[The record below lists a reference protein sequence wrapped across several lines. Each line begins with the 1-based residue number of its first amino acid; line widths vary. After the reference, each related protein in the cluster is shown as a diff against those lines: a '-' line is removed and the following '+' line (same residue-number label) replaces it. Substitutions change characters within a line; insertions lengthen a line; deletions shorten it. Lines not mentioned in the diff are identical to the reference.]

1 MIDIHHHLIH
11 GVDDGAKNFEQTQKM
26 IRKAVENGLS
36 AIVTTPHAVP
46 GQHFFDLPLYLDH
59 LQMAQA
65 WCDENGIDIGLYPGA
80 EIFYTDHTLRMLDEG
95 RIPTLNQTRFVL
107 LEFGLKVSFE
117 KLVSVAQELTEADYQ
132 PVYAHIER
140 YPCLESAG
148 HVRKLSE
155 KYGVLMQMNAN
166 TVINPG
172 GLMRRMRI
180 RKLLQSGLIDV
191 IASDAH
197 NTDSRACHMA
207 QAYEKLVQLCGQQKA
222 QRLCINQPLKMMQD
236 S

>member
-11 GVDDGAKNFEQTQKM
+11 GVDDGAKTFEQTQKM

-46 GQHFFDLPLYLDH
+46 GQHFFDLPLYMDH

-65 WCDENGIDIGLYPGA
+65 WCAENDIGIDLYSGA
-80 EIFYTDHTLRMLDEG
+80 EIFYTDHTLRMLDAG
-95 RIPTLNQTRFVL
+95 RVPTLNKTRFVL

-117 KLVSVAQELTEADYQ
+117 KLVSVAQELMEADYQ

-140 YPCLESAG
+140 YSCLKSFG

-155 KYGVLMQMNAN
+155 KYGVTMQMNAN
-166 TVINPG
+166 TVLNPG
-172 GLMRRMRI
+172 GLLRRMHI
-180 RKLLQSGLIDV
+180 GKLLQSGLIDV

-197 NTDSRACHMA
+197 NVDSRACHMM
-207 QAYEKLVQLCGQQKA
+207 QAYEKLVQLCGQTHA
-222 QRLCINQPLKMMQD
+222 WNLCAEQPLKMIQD
-236 S
+236 L